1 MAKIKIQLSLKTL
14 IVIVYNYLVFRLLI
28 SNFLIIIFI
37 HKTSFGNAN
46 QERVLNFL
54 QSFNTLNA
62 EFIQINNN
70 GEVLSGKI
78 LITRPGKTRIE
89 YNEIPLLLIS
99 DGKRFASIN
108 NKIKSITFYNLADI
122 PVSLFLYKNFEKKD
136 IEIIGLY
143 EKENQI
149 KIRIRHKKRNDE
161 SFLEI
166 VFEKNPFLMKKW
178 TIFQNATNKIEV
190 LLDTLI
196 VNEKNYVSSFD
207 IDKEDPRPKVFRNN

>member
-1 MAKIKIQLSLKTL
+1 M
-14 IVIVYNYLVFRLLI
+14 FRLLI

-37 HKTSFGNAN
+37 YKTSFGNAN

-54 QSFNTLNA
+54 QGFDTLNA

-70 GEVLSGKI
+70 GETLSGKI

-122 PVSLFLYKNFEKKD
+122 PVSLFLYKNFQKKD
-136 IEIIGLY
+136 IEIIGMY

-149 KIRIRHKKRNDE
+149 KIRIRHKKRKDE

-166 VFEKNPFLMKKW
+166 IFEKNPFLMKKW
-178 TIFQNATNKIEV
+178 TIFQTPTNKVEV
-190 LLDTLI
+190 LLNTLVI
-196 VNEKNYVSSFD
+196 NEKNFISNFD

>member
-1 MAKIKIQLSLKTL
+1 MFR
-14 IVIVYNYLVFRLLI
+14 IVIANIF
-28 SNFLIIIFI
+28 IIIFI
-37 HKTSFGNAN
+37 YKTSFGNAN

-54 QSFNTLNA
+54 QRFDTLNS

-70 GEVLSGKI
+70 GEILSGKI

-108 NKIKSITFYNLADI
+108 NKIKSITFYSLADI

-136 IEIIGLY
+136 IEIISLY

-149 KIRIRHKKRNDE
+149 KIRIRHKKRKDE

-166 VFEKNPFLMKKW
+166 VFEKKPFLMKKW
-178 TIFQNATNKIEV
+178 TIYQNPTNKVEV
-190 LLDTLI
+190 LLNTLI
-196 VNEKNYVSSFD
+196 INEKNFASSFD
-207 IDKEDPRPKVFRNN
+207 IDKEDPRPRVFRNN

>member
-1 MAKIKIQLSLKTL
+1 M
-14 IVIVYNYLVFRLLI
+14 FRILI
-28 SNFLIIIFI
+28 SIFLIIIFI

-54 QSFNTLNA
+54 QDFDTLNA

-70 GEVLSGKI
+70 GEILSGKI

-99 DGKRFASIN
+99 DGKGFASIN

-122 PVSLFLYKNFEKKD
+122 PVSLFLYKNFQKKD

-149 KIRIRHKKRNDE
+149 KIRVRHKKRKDE

-166 VFEKNPFLMKKW
+166 VFEKNPFILKKW
-178 TIFQNATNKIEV
+178 IIFQSPTNKIEV
-190 LLDTLI
+190 LLNTLVI
-196 VNEKNYVSSFD
+196 NEKNVISSFD

>member
-1 MAKIKIQLSLKTL
+1 MKLNYYKQELKKTATALAK
-14 IVIVYNYLVFRLLI
+14 
-28 SNFLIIIFI
+28 
-37 HKTSFGNAN
+37 
-46 QERVLNFL
+46 
-54 QSFNTLNA
+54 
-62 EFIQINNN
+62 
-70 GEVLSGKI
+70 SGKGI
-78 LITRPGKTRIE
+78 LAVDESTKTI
-89 YNEIPLLLIS
+89 
-99 DGKRFASIN
+99 GKRFASIN
-108 NKIKSITFYNLADI
+108 NKIKFITFYNLADI

-190 LLDTLI
+190 LLNTLI
-196 VNEKNYVSSFD
+196 VNEKNFITNSS
-207 IDKEDPRPKVFRNN
+207 IYILI

>member
-1 MAKIKIQLSLKTL
+1 M
-14 IVIVYNYLVFRLLI
+14 FRILFTNL
-28 SNFLIIIFI
+28 FIIIFI
-37 HKTSFGNAN
+37 YKTSFGNAN

-54 QSFNTLNA
+54 QSFDTLNA

-70 GEVLSGKI
+70 GEILSGQI
-78 LITRPGKTRIE
+78 LISRPGKTRIE

-136 IEIIGLY
+136 IEIVGLY

-149 KIRIRHKKRNDE
+149 KIRIRHKK
-161 SFLEI
+161 
-166 VFEKNPFLMKKW
+166 KKG
-178 TIFQNATNKIEV
+178 
-190 LLDTLI
+190 
-196 VNEKNYVSSFD
+196 
-207 IDKEDPRPKVFRNN
+207 

>member
-1 MAKIKIQLSLKTL
+1 MFRIL
-14 IVIVYNYLVFRLLI
+14 ITNLF
-28 SNFLIIIFI
+28 IIFI
-37 HKTSFGNAN
+37 YKTAFGNAN

-54 QSFNTLNA
+54 QSFETLNA
-62 EFIQINNN
+62 EFIQINSN

-89 YNEIPLLLIS
+89 YDDVPLLLIS

-108 NKIKSITFYNLADI
+108 NKIKTITFYNLADI
-122 PVSLFLYKNFEKKD
+122 PVSLFLYKDFEKKD
-136 IEIIGLY
+136 IEVIGLY

-149 KIRIRHKKRNDE
+149 KIRIRHKKRKDE

-178 TIFQNATNKIEV
+178 TIFQNPTNKIEV
-190 LLDTLI
+190 LLNTLI
-196 VNEKNYVSSFD
+196 VNEKNLVSSFD

>member
-1 MAKIKIQLSLKTL
+1 MIRI
-14 IVIVYNYLVFRLLI
+14 LI
-28 SNFLIIIFI
+28 SNFLVIIFI
-37 HKTSFGNAN
+37 YKTSFGNAN

-143 EKENQI
+143 EKDNQI

-178 TIFQNATNKIEV
+178 TIFQSATNKIEV
-190 LLDTLI
+190 LLNTLI
-196 VNEKNYVSSFD
+196 VNEKNFVSSFD

>member
-1 MAKIKIQLSLKTL
+1 MIRI
-14 IVIVYNYLVFRLLI
+14 LI
-28 SNFLIIIFI
+28 SNFLVIIFI
-37 HKTSFGNAN
+37 YKTSFGNAN

-122 PVSLFLYKNFEKKD
+122 PVSLFLYKNFDKED

-178 TIFQNATNKIEV
+178 TIFQSATNKIEV
-190 LLDTLI
+190 LLNTLI
-196 VNEKNYVSSFD
+196 VNEKNFVSSFD

>member
-1 MAKIKIQLSLKTL
+1 M
-14 IVIVYNYLVFRLLI
+14 FRLLI
-28 SNFLIIIFI
+28 SNFLIVIFI
-37 HKTSFGNAN
+37 YKTSFGNAN

-54 QSFNTLNA
+54 QNFNTLNA

-122 PVSLFLYKNFEKKD
+122 PVSLFLYKNFDKKD

-161 SFLEI
+161 SYLEI

-178 TIFQNATNKIEV
+178 TIFQNPTNKIEV
-190 LLDTLI
+190 LLNTLI
-196 VNEKNYVSSFD
+196 VNEKNFVSSFD

>member
-1 MAKIKIQLSLKTL
+1 MFRF
-14 IVIVYNYLVFRLLI
+14 VII
-28 SNFLIIIFI
+28 NFFIIIFI
-37 HKTSFGNAN
+37 YKTSFSNAN

-54 QSFNTLNA
+54 QGFDTLNA

-70 GEVLSGKI
+70 GEILSGKI

-108 NKIKSITFYNLADI
+108 NKIKSITFYNLADV

-136 IEIIGLY
+136 IEIIGLQ

-149 KIRIRHKKRNDE
+149 KIKIRHKKRNDE

-166 VFEKNPFLMKKW
+166 VFEKKPFLMKKW
-178 TIFQNATNKIEV
+178 TIFQNPSNKIEV
-190 LLDTLI
+190 LLNTLI
-196 VNEKNYVSSFD
+196 VNEKNFVSSFD
-207 IDKEDPRPKVFRNN
+207 IDKEDPRPKAFRNN

>member
-1 MAKIKIQLSLKTL
+1 MFRIL
-14 IVIVYNYLVFRLLI
+14 ITNLF
-28 SNFLIIIFI
+28 IIFI
-37 HKTSFGNAN
+37 YKTAFGNAN

-54 QSFNTLNA
+54 QSFETLNA
-62 EFIQINNN
+62 EFIQINSN

-89 YNEIPLLLIS
+89 YDDVPLLLIS

-108 NKIKSITFYNLADI
+108 NKIKTITFYNLADI
-122 PVSLFLYKNFEKKD
+122 PVSLFLYKDFEKKD
-136 IEIIGLY
+136 MEVISLY

-149 KIRIRHKKRNDE
+149 KIRIRHKKRKDE

-178 TIFQNATNKIEV
+178 TIFQNPTNKIEV
-190 LLDTLI
+190 LLNTLI
-196 VNEKNYVSSFD
+196 VNEKNLVSSFD

>member
-1 MAKIKIQLSLKTL
+1 MFRIL
-14 IVIVYNYLVFRLLI
+14 ITSFFIT
-28 SNFLIIIFI
+28 IFI
-37 HKTSFGNAN
+37 HKNSFGNAN

-54 QSFNTLNA
+54 QGFDTLNA

-70 GEVLSGKI
+70 GEILSGKI
-78 LITRPGKTRIE
+78 FITRPGKTRIE

-108 NKIKSITFYNLADI
+108 NKIKSITFYNLSDI
-122 PVSLFLYKNFEKKD
+122 PVSLFLYKNFQKKD
-136 IEIIGLY
+136 IEIIGLN

-149 KIRIRHKKRNDE
+149 KIKIRHKKRKDE

-166 VFEKNPFLMKKW
+166 IFEKNPFLMKKW
-178 TIFQNATNKIEV
+178 TIFQNPTNKIEV
-190 LLDTLI
+190 LLNTLV
-196 VNEKNYVSSFD
+196 VNEENVISSFD

>member
-1 MAKIKIQLSLKTL
+1 M
-14 IVIVYNYLVFRLLI
+14 VYNIFVFRILFINL
-28 SNFLIIIFI
+28 FIIIFI
-37 HKTSFGNAN
+37 HKTCFGNAN
-46 QERVLNFL
+46 HERILNFL
-54 QSFNTLNA
+54 QSFRTLNA
-62 EFIQINNN
+62 EFIQINSN
-70 GEVLSGKI
+70 GEILSGQI
-78 LITRPGKTRIE
+78 LISRPGKTRIQ

-108 NKIKSITFYNLADI
+108 NKIKSIAFYNLADI

-136 IEIIGLY
+136 IEIVGLY

-149 KIRIRHKKRNDE
+149 KIRIRHKKRKDE

-190 LLDTLI
+190 LLNTLI

-207 IDKEDPRPKVFRNN
+207 IDKVDPRPKVFRNN

>member
-1 MAKIKIQLSLKTL
+1 MVFRIIIVKLF
-14 IVIVYNYLVFRLLI
+14 IVICIY
-28 SNFLIIIFI
+28 
-37 HKTSFGNAN
+37 KTSFGNVN
-46 QERVLNFL
+46 QDKVLNFL
-54 QSFNTLNA
+54 QTFDTLSA
-62 EFIQINNN
+62 KFIQINNN
-70 GEVLSGKI
+70 GEILSGKI

-161 SFLEI
+161 SYLEI

-178 TIFQNATNKIEV
+178 TIFQNPTNKIEV
-190 LLDTLI
+190 LLNTLI
-196 VNEKNYVSSFD
+196 VNEKNFVSSFD

>member
-1 MAKIKIQLSLKTL
+1 M
-14 IVIVYNYLVFRLLI
+14 FRILLT
-28 SNFLIIIFI
+28 NLFIIIFI
-37 HKTSFGNAN
+37 HKTCFGNAN

-70 GEVLSGKI
+70 GEILSGKI
-78 LITRPGKTRIE
+78 LISRPGKTRIH

-108 NKIKSITFYNLADI
+108 KKIKSITFYNLADI

-136 IEIIGLY
+136 IEIVGLY

-149 KIRIRHKKRNDE
+149 KIRIRHKKRQDE

-166 VFEKNPFLMKKW
+166 AFEKNPFLMKKW
-178 TIFQNATNKIEV
+178 TIFQNPTNKIEV
-190 LLDTLI
+190 LLNTL
-196 VNEKNYVSSFD
+196 VVDEKNSISSFD

>member
-1 MAKIKIQLSLKTL
+1 MFRILFTSL
-14 IVIVYNYLVFRLLI
+14 
-28 SNFLIIIFI
+28 LIIIFI
-37 HKTSFGNAN
+37 HKTCFGNAN

-54 QSFNTLNA
+54 QGFDTLNA

-70 GEVLSGKI
+70 GEILSGKI

-122 PVSLFLYKNFEKKD
+122 PVSLFLYKNFQKKD

-149 KIRIRHKKRNDE
+149 KIRVRHKKRKDE

-166 VFEKNPFLMKKW
+166 VFEKNPFILKKW
-178 TIFQNATNKIEV
+178 IIFQSPTNKIEV
-190 LLDTLI
+190 LLNTLVI
-196 VNEKNYVSSFD
+196 NEKNVISSFD

>member
-1 MAKIKIQLSLKTL
+1 M
-14 IVIVYNYLVFRLLI
+14 VYNKIVFRILI
-28 SNFLIIIFI
+28 ANLFIIIFI

-54 QSFNTLNA
+54 QNFDTLNA

-70 GEVLSGKI
+70 GEILSGKI
-78 LITRPGKTRIE
+78 LISRPGKARIE

-108 NKIKSITFYNLADI
+108 NKIKSITFYNLADV
-122 PVSLFLYKNFEKKD
+122 PVSLFLNKNFEKEN
-136 IEIIGLY
+136 IEIIELY

-149 KIRIRHKKRNDE
+149 RIRIRHKKRKDE

-166 VFEKNPFLMKKW
+166 VFEKKPFLMKKW
-178 TIFQNATNKIEV
+178 TIFQSSTSKIEV
-190 LLDTLI
+190 LLNTLVI
-196 VNEKNYVSSFD
+196 NEKILISSFD

>member
-1 MAKIKIQLSLKTL
+1 VFR
-14 IVIVYNYLVFRLLI
+14 IVIVNL
-28 SNFLIIIFI
+28 FI
-37 HKTSFGNAN
+37 VICIYKTSFGNAN
-46 QERVLNFL
+46 QDRVLNFL
-54 QSFNTLNA
+54 QTFETLNA
-62 EFIQINNN
+62 KFIQINNN
-70 GEVLSGKI
+70 GEILSGKI
-78 LITRPGKTRIE
+78 LISRPGKTRIE

-122 PVSLFLYKNFEKKD
+122 PVSLFLYKNFEKKN

-149 KIRIRHKKRNDE
+149 KIRIRHRKRNDE

-166 VFEKNPFLMKKW
+166 VFEKNPFIMKKW
-178 TIFQNATNKIEV
+178 TIFQDPTNKIEV

-196 VNEKNYVSSFD
+196 INEKNFVSSFN

>member
-1 MAKIKIQLSLKTL
+1 MFR
-14 IVIVYNYLVFRLLI
+14 IVIVNL
-28 SNFLIIIFI
+28 FI
-37 HKTSFGNAN
+37 VICIYKTSFGNAN
-46 QERVLNFL
+46 QDRVLNFL
-54 QSFNTLNA
+54 QTFDTLNA
-62 EFIQINNN
+62 KFIQINNN
-70 GEVLSGKI
+70 GEILSGKI
-78 LITRPGKTRIE
+78 LISRPGKTRIE

-122 PVSLFLYKNFEKKD
+122 PVSLFLYKNFKKKN

-149 KIRIRHKKRNDE
+149 KIRIRHRKRNDE

-166 VFEKNPFLMKKW
+166 VFEKNPFIMKKW
-178 TIFQNATNKIEV
+178 TIFQDPTNKIEV

-196 VNEKNYVSSFD
+196 INEKNFVSSFD

>member
-1 MAKIKIQLSLKTL
+1 MFRIL
-14 IVIVYNYLVFRLLI
+14 ITNLF
-28 SNFLIIIFI
+28 IIFI
-37 HKTSFGNAN
+37 YKTAFGNAN

-54 QSFNTLNA
+54 QSFETLNA
-62 EFIQINNN
+62 EFIQINSN

-89 YNEIPLLLIS
+89 YDDVPLLLIS

-108 NKIKSITFYNLADI
+108 NKIKTITFYNLADI

-136 IEIIGLY
+136 IEVIGLY

-149 KIRIRHKKRNDE
+149 KIRIRHKKRKDE

-178 TIFQNATNKIEV
+178 TIFQNPTNKIEV
-190 LLDTLI
+190 LLNTLI
-196 VNEKNYVSSFD
+196 VNEKNLVSSFD

>member
-1 MAKIKIQLSLKTL
+1 MFRIL
-14 IVIVYNYLVFRLLI
+14 ITNLF
-28 SNFLIIIFI
+28 IIFI
-37 HKTSFGNAN
+37 YKTAFGNAN

-54 QSFNTLNA
+54 QSFETLNA
-62 EFIQINNN
+62 EFIQINSN

-78 LITRPGKTRIE
+78 LIARPGKTRIE
-89 YNEIPLLLIS
+89 YDDFPLLLIS

-108 NKIKSITFYNLADI
+108 NKIKTITFYNLADI

-136 IEIIGLY
+136 IEVIGLY

-149 KIRIRHKKRNDE
+149 KIRIRHKKRKDE

-178 TIFQNATNKIEV
+178 TIFQNPTNKIEV

-196 VNEKNYVSSFD
+196 INEKNFVSNFD

>member
-1 MAKIKIQLSLKTL
+1 MFRIL
-14 IVIVYNYLVFRLLI
+14 ITNLF
-28 SNFLIIIFI
+28 IIFI
-37 HKTSFGNAN
+37 YKTSFGNAN

-54 QSFNTLNA
+54 QSFETLNA
-62 EFIQINNN
+62 EFIQINSN

-89 YNEIPLLLIS
+89 YDDVPLLLIS

-108 NKIKSITFYNLADI
+108 NKIKTITFYNLADI

-136 IEIIGLY
+136 IEVIGLY

-149 KIRIRHKKRNDE
+149 KIRIRHNKRNAA

-166 VFEKNPFLMKKW
+166 VYDKNRFLMKKW
-178 TIFQNATNKIEV
+178 TIFQNPTNKIEV
-190 LLDTLI
+190 LLNTLI
-196 VNEKNYVSSFD
+196 VNEKNLVSSFD

>member
-1 MAKIKIQLSLKTL
+1 MFRIL
-14 IVIVYNYLVFRLLI
+14 ITNLF
-28 SNFLIIIFI
+28 IIFI
-37 HKTSFGNAN
+37 YKTSFGNAN

-54 QSFNTLNA
+54 QSFETLNA
-62 EFIQINNN
+62 EFIQINSN

-89 YNEIPLLLIS
+89 YDDVPLLLIS

-108 NKIKSITFYNLADI
+108 NKIKTITFYNLADI
-122 PVSLFLYKNFEKKD
+122 PVSLFLYKDFEKKD
-136 IEIIGLY
+136 IEVIGLY

-149 KIRIRHKKRNDE
+149 KIRIRHKKRKDE

-178 TIFQNATNKIEV
+178 TIFQNPTNKIEV
-190 LLDTLI
+190 LLNTLI
-196 VNEKNYVSSFD
+196 VNEKNLVSSFD

>member
-1 MAKIKIQLSLKTL
+1 M
-14 IVIVYNYLVFRLLI
+14 FRLLI
-28 SNFLIIIFI
+28 SNFLIITFI
-37 HKTSFGNAN
+37 YKTSFGNAN

-70 GEVLSGKI
+70 GEILSGKI

-190 LLDTLI
+190 LLNTLI

>member
-1 MAKIKIQLSLKTL
+1 M
-14 IVIVYNYLVFRLLI
+14 FRLLI

-108 NKIKSITFYNLADI
+108 NMLRCPNWRFVQTFLSKTGSS
-122 PVSLFLYKNFEKKD
+122 PTFPSPRLFSGMCL
-136 IEIIGLY
+136 
-143 EKENQI
+143 
-149 KIRIRHKKRNDE
+149 
-161 SFLEI
+161 
-166 VFEKNPFLMKKW
+166 
-178 TIFQNATNKIEV
+178 
-190 LLDTLI
+190 
-196 VNEKNYVSSFD
+196 
-207 IDKEDPRPKVFRNN
+207 

>member
-1 MAKIKIQLSLKTL
+1 MFRIL
-14 IVIVYNYLVFRLLI
+14 ITNLF
-28 SNFLIIIFI
+28 IIIFI
-37 HKTSFGNAN
+37 HKTSFGNSN
-46 QERVLNFL
+46 QERVVNFL
-54 QSFNTLNA
+54 QGFDTLKA
-62 EFIQINNN
+62 EFIQINDN
-70 GEVLSGKI
+70 GEILSGKI

-122 PVSLFLYKNFEKKD
+122 PVSLFLYKNFQKKD
-136 IEIIGLY
+136 IEIIGMY

-149 KIRIRHKKRNDE
+149 KIRIRHKKRKDE

-166 VFEKNPFLMKKW
+166 IFEKNPFLMKKW
-178 TIFQNATNKIEV
+178 TIFQTPTNKVEV
-190 LLDTLI
+190 LLNTLVI
-196 VNEKNYVSSFD
+196 NEKNFISNFD

>member
-1 MAKIKIQLSLKTL
+1 MFR
-14 IVIVYNYLVFRLLI
+14 IVIANIF
-28 SNFLIIIFI
+28 IIIFI
-37 HKTSFGNAN
+37 YKTSFGNAN

-54 QSFNTLNA
+54 QRFDTLNS

-70 GEVLSGKI
+70 GEILSGKI

-108 NKIKSITFYNLADI
+108 NKIKSITFYSLADI

-136 IEIIGLY
+136 IEIISLY

-149 KIRIRHKKRNDE
+149 KIRIRHKKRKDE

-178 TIFQNATNKIEV
+178 TIYQSPTNKVEV
-190 LLDTLI
+190 LLNTLI
-196 VNEKNYVSSFD
+196 INEKNFASSFD
-207 IDKEDPRPKVFRNN
+207 IDKEDPRPRVFRNN

>member
-1 MAKIKIQLSLKTL
+1 
-14 IVIVYNYLVFRLLI
+14 VFRILI
-28 SNFLIIIFI
+28 ANLFIIIFI
-37 HKTSFGNAN
+37 YKTSFGNAN

-54 QSFNTLNA
+54 QNFDTLNA
-62 EFIQINNN
+62 KFIQINNN
-70 GEVLSGKI
+70 GEILSGKI

-108 NKIKSITFYNLADI
+108 SKIKSIAFYNLADI

-136 IEIIGLY
+136 IEIIGVY

-149 KIRIRHKKRNDE
+149 KIRIRHKKRKDE

-178 TIFQNATNKIEV
+178 TIFQDPSNKIEV

-196 VNEKNYVSSFD
+196 VNEKNFVSSFD
-207 IDKEDPRPKVFRNN
+207 IDKEDPRPKAFRSN

>member
-1 MAKIKIQLSLKTL
+1 MFR
-14 IVIVYNYLVFRLLI
+14 IVIVNL
-28 SNFLIIIFI
+28 FI
-37 HKTSFGNAN
+37 VICIYKTSFGNAN
-46 QERVLNFL
+46 QDRVLNFL
-54 QSFNTLNA
+54 QTFETLNA
-62 EFIQINNN
+62 KFIQINNN
-70 GEVLSGKI
+70 GEILSGKI
-78 LITRPGKTRIE
+78 LISRPGKTRIE

-122 PVSLFLYKNFEKKD
+122 PVSLFLYKNFEKKN

-149 KIRIRHKKRNDE
+149 KIRIRHRKRNDE

-166 VFEKNPFLMKKW
+166 VFEKNPFIMKKW
-178 TIFQNATNKIEV
+178 TIFQDPTNKIEV

-196 VNEKNYVSSFD
+196 INEKNFVSSFN

>member
-1 MAKIKIQLSLKTL
+1 M
-14 IVIVYNYLVFRLLI
+14 FRILI
-28 SNFLIIIFI
+28 SNFLVIIFI
-37 HKTSFGNAN
+37 YKTSFGNAN

-54 QSFNTLNA
+54 QGFNTLNA

-122 PVSLFLYKNFEKKD
+122 PVSLFLYKNFEEKD

-178 TIFQNATNKIEV
+178 TIFQNAANKIEV
-190 LLDTLI
+190 LLNTLI
-196 VNEKNYVSSFD
+196 VNEKNFVSSFD

>member
-1 MAKIKIQLSLKTL
+1 MFRIL
-14 IVIVYNYLVFRLLI
+14 ITNLF
-28 SNFLIIIFI
+28 IIIFI
-37 HKTSFGNAN
+37 HKTSFGNSN
-46 QERVLNFL
+46 QERVINFL
-54 QSFNTLNA
+54 QGFDTLKA
-62 EFIQINNN
+62 EFIQINDN
-70 GEVLSGKI
+70 GEILSGKI

-122 PVSLFLYKNFEKKD
+122 PVSLFLYKNFQKKD
-136 IEIIGLY
+136 IEIIGMY

-149 KIRIRHKKRNDE
+149 KIRIRHKKRKDE

-166 VFEKNPFLMKKW
+166 IFEKNPFLMKKW
-178 TIFQNATNKIEV
+178 TIFQTPTNKVEV
-190 LLDTLI
+190 LLNTLVI
-196 VNEKNYVSSFD
+196 NEKNFISNFD

>member
-1 MAKIKIQLSLKTL
+1 
-14 IVIVYNYLVFRLLI
+14 VFRFVI
-28 SNFLIIIFI
+28 INFFIIIFI
-37 HKTSFGNAN
+37 YKTSFSNAN

-54 QSFNTLNA
+54 QGFDTLNA

-70 GEVLSGKI
+70 GEILSGKI

-108 NKIKSITFYNLADI
+108 NKIKSITFYNLADV

-136 IEIIGLY
+136 IEIIGLQ

-149 KIRIRHKKRNDE
+149 KIKIRHKKRNDE

-166 VFEKNPFLMKKW
+166 VFEKKPFLMKKW
-178 TIFQNATNKIEV
+178 TIFQNPSNKIEV
-190 LLDTLI
+190 LLNTLI
-196 VNEKNYVSSFD
+196 VNEKNFVSSFD
-207 IDKEDPRPKVFRNN
+207 IDKEDPRPKAFRNN

>member
-1 MAKIKIQLSLKTL
+1 M
-14 IVIVYNYLVFRLLI
+14 FRLLV

-37 HKTSFGNAN
+37 YKSSFGNAN

-54 QSFNTLNA
+54 QNFNTLNA

-108 NKIKSITFYNLADI
+108 NKIKSIAFYNLADI

-161 SFLEI
+161 SYLEI

-178 TIFQNATNKIEV
+178 TIFQNPTNKIEV
-190 LLDTLI
+190 LLNTLI
-196 VNEKNYVSSFD
+196 VNEKNFVSSFD

>member
-1 MAKIKIQLSLKTL
+1 M
-14 IVIVYNYLVFRLLI
+14 VYNKIVFRILI
-28 SNFLIIIFI
+28 ANLFIIIFI

-54 QSFNTLNA
+54 QNFDTLNA

-70 GEVLSGKI
+70 GEILSGKI
-78 LITRPGKTRIE
+78 LISRPGKARIE

-122 PVSLFLYKNFEKKD
+122 PVSLFLNKNFEKEN
-136 IEIIGLY
+136 IEIIELY

-149 KIRIRHKKRNDE
+149 RIRIRHKKRKDE

-166 VFEKNPFLMKKW
+166 VFEKKPFLMKKW
-178 TIFQNATNKIEV
+178 TIFQSSTSKIEV
-190 LLDTLI
+190 LLNTLVI
-196 VNEKNYVSSFD
+196 NEKILISSFD

>member
-1 MAKIKIQLSLKTL
+1 MLR
-14 IVIVYNYLVFRLLI
+14 IVIANIF
-28 SNFLIIIFI
+28 IIIFI
-37 HKTSFGNAN
+37 YKTSFGNAN

-54 QSFNTLNA
+54 QRFDTLNS

-70 GEVLSGKI
+70 GEILSGKI

-108 NKIKSITFYNLADI
+108 NKIKSITFYSLADI

-136 IEIIGLY
+136 IEIISLY

-149 KIRIRHKKRNDE
+149 KIRIRHKKRKDE

-166 VFEKNPFLMKKW
+166 VFEKKPFLMKKW
-178 TIFQNATNKIEV
+178 TIYQNPTNKVEV
-190 LLDTLI
+190 LLNTLI
-196 VNEKNYVSSFD
+196 INEKNFASSFD
-207 IDKEDPRPKVFRNN
+207 IDKEDPRPRVFRNN